1 MKTKS
6 DTKKG
11 ENRELHK
18 TIQEKINEGVRSY
31 HDELVQ
37 TAMEN
42 RNGFMRVKVTL
53 IINKQQIVVV
63 TQDRTTTG
71 NVIIKIVNKF
81 CSELYETPDSFE
93 NTLTNNTS
101 IDKGKDKL
109 SSSQKK

>member
-6 DTKKG
+6 DTKNG
-11 ENRELHK
+11 ENRELRK

-31 HDELVQ
+31 HEELVQ

-42 RNGFMRVKVTL
+42 RKGFMRMKVTL

-81 CSELYETPDSFE
+81 CSELYETPDLLK
-93 NTLTNNTS
+93 THTNN